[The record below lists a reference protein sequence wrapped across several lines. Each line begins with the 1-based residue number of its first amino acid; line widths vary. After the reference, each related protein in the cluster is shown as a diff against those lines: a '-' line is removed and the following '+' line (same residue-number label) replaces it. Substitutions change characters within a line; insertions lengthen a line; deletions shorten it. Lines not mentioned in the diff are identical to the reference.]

1 MDTQELR
8 VTRLLTVFGLLLLF
22 VFVPASQAGAES
34 NDGKKAQAKE
44 HFDKAQVYYRQ
55 ANFRKALEEYR
66 KAHELRSHHALVFNM
81 AQCHRQLGEHKKA
94 LFMYRLFLTEKPDAP
109 NKQEIQQWISK
120 LKVKIAEQER
130 AEKHR
135 GKVSVVS
142 KPEGAEI
149 LVNQFKGTPVAITP
163 SVLQLKEGSHLIVV
177 RKRGHKTANKNVKV
191 KAGELV
197 SVDFAL
203 TPVTVQPLQDK
214 PRDVPGGD
222 KGMETSGQVK
232 DASAEGSK
240 GDGGKAI
247 RVSDDVV
254 VGPDAAKPFY
264 KRWWFWTG
272 AAAAVALGIGGTVT
286 GVMTLQVQ
294 KEWEDNYN
302 TSDRDRGKTLRTV
315 TDVFLGAA
323 ILTAAGVTV
332 GALLVH
338 YGEKKDDER
347 QAVITPGCDG
357 NGCGIFAT
365 GRF

>member
-8 VTRLLTVFGLLLLF
+8 VTRLLTVIGVLLLF
-22 VFVPASQAGAES
+22 VFVPATQAGAES
-34 NDGKKAQAKE
+34 NEGKKAQAKK

-66 KAHELRSHHALVFNM
+66 KANELRTHHALVFNM

-109 NKQEIQQWISK
+109 NKQEIQQWISQLK
-120 LKVKIAEQER
+120 LKIAEQER

-163 SVLQLKEGSHLIVV
+163 SVLQLKEGNHLIVV
-177 RKRGHKTANKNVKV
+177 RKRGHKTVNKNVKV
-191 KAGELV
+191 KAGELI
-197 SVDFAL
+197 SVDFTL
-203 TPVTVQPLQDK
+203 TPVTIQPVGDK
-214 PRDVPGGD
+214 PRDDHGED
-222 KGMETSGQVK
+222 KGLDTSGQVK
-232 DASAEGSK
+232 DASTKGSK
-240 GDGGKAI
+240 EDGGKAT
-247 RVSDDVV
+247 RVSDEVV
-254 VGPDAAKPFY
+254 VGPEASKPFY

-272 AAAAVALGIGGTVT
+272 AVGAVALGIGGTVT
-286 GVMTLQVQ
+286 GVMTLQTQ
-294 KEWEDNYN
+294 KEWEESGEE
-302 TSDRDRGKTLRTV
+302 SDRDRGKTLRTV

-338 YGEKKDDER
+338 YGGKKGDER
-347 QAVITPGCDG
+347 QAVITPGCDA